1 MNIHKKNIVN
11 DSRIKI
17 LHKKTTVKQRH
28 QENIDNEGVKK
39 SNRIIIYKK
48 KKGLLIPM
56 YMKKTRKACSS
67 HKRLEKGTYFMFK
80 KD

>member
-39 SNRIIIYKK
+39 SIVLLYTRKKKIKK
-48 KKGLLIPM
+48 KKKKKVNSIQNKRKKQEKHVPLIN
-56 YMKKTRKACSS
+56 
-67 HKRLEKGTYFMFK
+67 
-80 KD
+80 D